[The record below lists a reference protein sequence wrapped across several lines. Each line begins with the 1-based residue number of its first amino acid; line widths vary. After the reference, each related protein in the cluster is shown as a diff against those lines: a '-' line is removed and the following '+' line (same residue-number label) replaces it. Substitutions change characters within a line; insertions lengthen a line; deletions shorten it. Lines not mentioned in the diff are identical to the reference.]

1 MQSKMV
7 DADEETAL
15 LSAARDAAGPEDPRT
30 PRRHGRVIA
39 FVLVLVG
46 ALALVAAA
54 GRGAADSET
63 RKVANLRGGRY
74 DPRYYGET
82 RQIRPL
88 NGPPAPNYY
97 HKGPPATKD
106 ESSPD
111 EPDDSHHHD
120 DDEDDDKPCD
130 EEVGN
135 GVGGGSGHSL
145 SSKCVAMEDHARRS
159 AMYASPRKYQS
170 VASFFAKILSR
181 PTRALEMASSIVA
194 TGAIDLG
201 KGKVDKGE
209 SFDAAATPAE
219 NELNQQYQSG

>member
-1 MQSKMV
+1 MV
-7 DADEETAL
+7 DADEETGVL
-15 LSAARDAAGPEDPRT
+15 PTARDAAGREDSPRC
-30 PRRHGRVIA
+30 RGRV
-39 FVLVLVG
+39 VVLGLVLVG
-46 ALALVAAA
+46 ALALAAA

-145 SSKCVAMEDHARRS
+145 SSKCVAMGT
-159 AMYASPRKYQS
+159 
-170 VASFFAKILSR
+170 
-181 PTRALEMASSIVA
+181 PTAALTEE
-194 TGAIDLG
+194 G
-201 KGKVDKGE
+201 
-209 SFDAAATPAE
+209 
-219 NELNQQYQSG
+219 ELNANGIFTLRN